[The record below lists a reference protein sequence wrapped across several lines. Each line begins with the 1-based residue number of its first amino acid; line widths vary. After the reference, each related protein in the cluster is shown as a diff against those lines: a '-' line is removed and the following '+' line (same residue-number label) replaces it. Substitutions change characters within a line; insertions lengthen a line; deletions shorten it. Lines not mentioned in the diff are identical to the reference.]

1 MVRSPFE
8 SHGCAAGCWTPLRRS
23 AMTYAITSPC
33 MTCKISLASRYARW
47 TVSTSRR
54 TRIAC
59 CTSNSTHASIAAPA
73 SPFAPSRRRPTDHR
87 DQSAMTARR
96 PFSEWRKMVRGSY
109 GRSVP
114 RPFRWVSGR
123 HFFTPS
129 CDGVGVVRAA
139 RSKPPAPDALYAEAR
154 NRPPSTG
161 QAVAERTADLR
172 ITPRIEDQRLGS
184 ARHRRAWR
192 QTGIALPRC
201 QFGGR
206 HGGISCLS
214 CGQVVSEPA
223 REVWNPVS
231 TVPGGSHRG
240 PTTWRSFEV
249 LASSNSRSAIQCLH
263 TVQRFWGTPNCRLTV
278 QPAAQCHG

>member
-129 CDGVGVVRAA
+129 CDGVG
-139 RSKPPAPDALYAEAR
+139 RSGGEVGHSPTTDAPRAEAR
-154 NRPPSTG
+154 AKHWFAG
-161 QAVAERTADLR
+161 QAVAERTA
-172 ITPRIEDQRLGS
+172 
-184 ARHRRAWR
+184 
-192 QTGIALPRC
+192 
-201 QFGGR
+201 
-206 HGGISCLS
+206 
-214 CGQVVSEPA
+214 
-223 REVWNPVS
+223 
-231 TVPGGSHRG
+231 
-240 PTTWRSFEV
+240 
-249 LASSNSRSAIQCLH
+249 
-263 TVQRFWGTPNCRLTV
+263 
-278 QPAAQCHG
+278 